1 MKKKLIM
8 SFLYKKLNYIKFNYI
23 NIDIIML
30 K

>member
-1 MKKKLIM
+1 M